1 MVESDGD
8 NRNPRR
14 ITPVILCGGA
24 GTRLWP
30 LSRRARPKQLL
41 ALTGEQTML
50 QMTAARTVD
59 AALFDPPM
67 LIAGADQADAAAEQ
81 LQAAGLRPRLVVEPA
96 ARNTAAAIA
105 LAAAT
110 LPEDALML
118 VMPSDHL
125 IAEPARLIAAVEA
138 AAPLAEDGWLVTFG
152 MRPDRPETGYGYIKR
167 GEEIA
172 AGIFRA
178 LSFVEKPDVATAA
191 RYLADGGYAWNGG
204 IFLFSAGSL
213 RAALIRHA
221 PDIASAVDAALAQA
235 ERSDVVVRP
244 DAALFAAVR
253 SQSIDHAVMEHA
265 ERIAVVPVEIGWSDV
280 GSWQALYD
288 ASGKDGDANAVS
300 GEVLAIDTRDCLIR
314 SDGPLVVTIGVSG
327 LAVIATGDTVL
338 IVPKEDSQRVQEA
351 VARLRAKGDTRT

>member
-1 MVESDGD
+1 MDATDGSG
-8 NRNPRR
+8 RERLR

-50 QMTAARTVD
+50 QMTAARAAD
-59 AALFDPPM
+59 AALFDPPL

-81 LQAAGLRPRLVVEPA
+81 IQATGLTPRLIVEPA

-110 LPEDALML
+110 LPEEALML

-125 IAEPARLIAAVEA
+125 IAEPARLIAAVAA

-152 MRPDRPETGYGYIKR
+152 MRPNRPETGYGYIKR

-172 AGIFRA
+172 PGVFRA
-178 LSFVEKPDVATAA
+178 LSFVEKPDAATAA
-191 RYLADGGYAWNGG
+191 RYLADGGYDWNGG
-204 IFLFSAGSL
+204 IFLFSAGAL
-213 RAALIRHA
+213 RAALGRHA
-221 PDIASAVDAALAQA
+221 PDIASGVDAALARA
-235 ERSDVVVRP
+235 ERKGPSVRP
-244 DAALFAAVR
+244 DAALFEAVR

-265 ERIAVVPVEIGWSDV
+265 DRIAVVPVEIGWSDV

-288 ASGKDGDANAVS
+288 ASDKDKDANAIS
-300 GEVLAIDTRDCLIR
+300 GEVIAIDTRDCLIR

-327 LAVIATGDTVL
+327 LTVIATGDAVL
-338 IVPKEDSQRVQEA
+338 IVPTEDSQRVQEA
-351 VARLRAKGDTRT
+351 VAKLRAEGNGRV